1 MSGIGRRLLLLVP
14 TVLGVLTLVFFLV
27 HLIPGDPVE
36 VMLGETASSA
46 DLVQLRADLGLD
58 RPLGEQ
64 YARFLGGLAHAD
76 LGHSFF
82 YRKPV
87 LAVIGAALPATALL
101 AVAALAVALLIALP
115 VGILA
120 AVRRNRLTDRLALV
134 GSLVGVSMPNF
145 WLGPMLIILFSFRLG
160 WLPVSGREGA
170 ASLVLPA
177 LTLGTAL
184 SAILVRM
191 TRASMLDVLGEDY
204 LRTARAK
211 GVGERAV
218 IARHALRNALLPV
231 VTIVGL
237 QFGAL
242 LSGAVITE
250 NVFAWP
256 GVGTLLIQAISARD
270 YPLVQGCVLVI
281 SLCYVA
287 VNFLTD
293 ALYAVIDPG
302 CAPDRRETGRLPLT
316 GGDRRADPRRDA
328 RPCAAGAHPL
338 RIPAAADRSR
348 RRAAR
353 AFGRAPFRT
362 GPPRPRHLRAG
373 GLRGAGFAADR
384 DLGGNAHGAGRCRR
398 RRGRRLSRRRG
409 RRRRHATRGHLPR
422 VPRNPARN
430 CARRRARAE
439 PRETW

>member
-1 MSGIGRRLLLLVP
+1 MTGLGRRLLLLVP
-14 TVLGVLTLVFFLV
+14 TVLGVVTLVFFLV

-36 VMLGETASSA
+36 LMLGETASGA
-46 DLVQLRADLGLD
+46 DLTRLRAALGLD

-64 YARFLGGLAHAD
+64 YARFVGGLARGD
-76 LGHSFF
+76 LGRSFF

-87 LAVIGAALPATALL
+87 AAVIAGALPATALL
-101 AVAALAVALLIALP
+101 AAAALAVALALALP
-115 VGILA
+115 IGILA
-120 AVRRNRLTDRLALV
+120 AVRRDRFADRAAMI
-134 GSLVGVSMPNF
+134 GSLLGVSMPNF
-145 WLGPMLIILFSFRLG
+145 WLGPLLIILFSFRLG

-177 LTLGTAL
+177 LTLGTSLA
-184 SAILVRM
+184 AILARM

-211 GVGERAV
+211 GVREPVV
-218 IARHALRNALLPV
+218 IGRHALRNALLPV

-281 SLCYVA
+281 ALCYVA

-293 ALYAVIDPG
+293 LLYALIDP
-302 CAPDRRETGRLPLT
+302 RV
-316 GGDRRADPRRDA
+316 RA
-328 RPCAAGAHPL
+328 
-338 RIPAAADRSR
+338 
-348 RRAAR
+348 
-353 AFGRAPFRT
+353 
-362 GPPRPRHLRAG
+362 
-373 GLRGAGFAADR
+373 
-384 DLGGNAHGAGRCRR
+384 
-398 RRGRRLSRRRG
+398 
-409 RRRRHATRGHLPR
+409 
-422 VPRNPARN
+422 
-430 CARRRARAE
+430 
-439 PRETW
+439 

>member
-1 MSGIGRRLLLLVP
+1 VTALLRRLLLLVP

-36 VMLGETASSA
+36 LMLGETASRA
-46 DLVQLRADLGLD
+46 DMTQLRAALGLD

-64 YARFLGGLAHAD
+64 YARFLGGCARGD
-76 LGHSFF
+76 LGRSFF
-82 YRKPV
+82 YRRPV
-87 LAVIGAALPATALL
+87 LGVIGGALPATLLL
-101 AVAALAVALLIALP
+101 AAAALAVALLIALP
-115 VGILA
+115 AGVVA
-120 AVRRNRLTDRLALV
+120 AVRRDRPVDRLAML
-134 GSLVGVSMPNF
+134 GSLIGVSMPNF

-177 LTLGTAL
+177 LTLGTSLA
-184 SAILVRM
+184 AILARM

-211 GVGERAV
+211 GVGPLRV
-218 IARHALRNALLPV
+218 IARHALRNALMPV

-256 GVGTLLIQAISARD
+256 GVGTLLIQAITARD

-293 ALYAVIDPG
+293 ALYSVIDP
-302 CAPDRRETGRLPLT
+302 
-316 GGDRRADPRRDA
+316 
-328 RPCAAGAHPL
+328 
-338 RIPAAADRSR
+338 RI
-348 RRAAR
+348 
-353 AFGRAPFRT
+353 RT
-362 GPPRPRHLRAG
+362 
-373 GLRGAGFAADR
+373 
-384 DLGGNAHGAGRCRR
+384 
-398 RRGRRLSRRRG
+398 
-409 RRRRHATRGHLPR
+409 
-422 VPRNPARN
+422 
-430 CARRRARAE
+430 
-439 PRETW
+439 

>member
-46 DLVQLRADLGLD
+46 DLIQLRADLGLD

-64 YARFLGGLAHAD
+64 YARFLGGLVRAD
-76 LGHSFF
+76 LGRSFF

-101 AVAALAVALLIALP
+101 AAAALAVALLIALP

-211 GVGERAV
+211 GVGERTV

-256 GVGTLLIQAISARD
+256 GVGTLLIQAITARD

-293 ALYAVIDPG
+293 ALYAVIDP
-302 CAPDRRETGRLPLT
+302 RV
-316 GGDRRADPRRDA
+316 
-328 RPCAAGAHPL
+328 
-338 RIPAAADRSR
+338 
-348 RRAAR
+348 
-353 AFGRAPFRT
+353 RT
-362 GPPRPRHLRAG
+362 
-373 GLRGAGFAADR
+373 
-384 DLGGNAHGAGRCRR
+384 
-398 RRGRRLSRRRG
+398 
-409 RRRRHATRGHLPR
+409 
-422 VPRNPARN
+422 
-430 CARRRARAE
+430 
-439 PRETW
+439 

>member
-1 MSGIGRRLLLLVP
+1 VSGIGRRLLLLVP

-64 YARFLGGLAHAD
+64 YARFLGGLAQAD

-101 AVAALAVALLIALP
+101 ATAALAVALLIALP

-145 WLGPMLIILFSFRLG
+145 WLGPLLIILFSFRLG

-218 IARHALRNALLPV
+218 IVRHALRNALLPV

-293 ALYAVIDPG
+293 ALYALIDP
-302 CAPDRRETGRLPLT
+302 RV
-316 GGDRRADPRRDA
+316 
-328 RPCAAGAHPL
+328 
-338 RIPAAADRSR
+338 
-348 RRAAR
+348 
-353 AFGRAPFRT
+353 RT
-362 GPPRPRHLRAG
+362 
-373 GLRGAGFAADR
+373 
-384 DLGGNAHGAGRCRR
+384 
-398 RRGRRLSRRRG
+398 
-409 RRRRHATRGHLPR
+409 
-422 VPRNPARN
+422 
-430 CARRRARAE
+430 
-439 PRETW
+439 

>member
-1 MSGIGRRLLLLVP
+1 VSGIGRRLLLLVP

-46 DLVQLRADLGLD
+46 DLIQLRADLGLD

-64 YARFLGGLAHAD
+64 YARFLGGLVRAD
-76 LGHSFF
+76 LGRSFF

-101 AVAALAVALLIALP
+101 AAAALAVALLIALP

-256 GVGTLLIQAISARD
+256 GVGTLLIQAITARD

-281 SLCYVA
+281 SLCYVV

-293 ALYAVIDPG
+293 ALYAVIDP
-302 CAPDRRETGRLPLT
+302 RV
-316 GGDRRADPRRDA
+316 
-328 RPCAAGAHPL
+328 
-338 RIPAAADRSR
+338 
-348 RRAAR
+348 
-353 AFGRAPFRT
+353 RT
-362 GPPRPRHLRAG
+362 
-373 GLRGAGFAADR
+373 
-384 DLGGNAHGAGRCRR
+384 
-398 RRGRRLSRRRG
+398 
-409 RRRRHATRGHLPR
+409 
-422 VPRNPARN
+422 
-430 CARRRARAE
+430 
-439 PRETW
+439 

>member
-1 MSGIGRRLLLLVP
+1 VSGIGRRLLLLVP

-46 DLVQLRADLGLD
+46 DLNQLRADLGLD

-64 YARFLGGLAHAD
+64 YARFLGGLARGD
-76 LGHSFF
+76 LGRSFF

-87 LAVIGAALPATALL
+87 LAVIGAALPATAVL
-101 AVAALAVALLIALP
+101 AAAALAVALLIALP
-115 VGILA
+115 VGVVA

-145 WLGPMLIILFSFRLG
+145 WLGPLLIILFSFRLG

-170 ASLVLPA
+170 SSLVLPA

-211 GVGERAV
+211 GVGERTV

-293 ALYAVIDPG
+293 ALYAIIDP
-302 CAPDRRETGRLPLT
+302 RV
-316 GGDRRADPRRDA
+316 
-328 RPCAAGAHPL
+328 
-338 RIPAAADRSR
+338 
-348 RRAAR
+348 
-353 AFGRAPFRT
+353 RT
-362 GPPRPRHLRAG
+362 
-373 GLRGAGFAADR
+373 
-384 DLGGNAHGAGRCRR
+384 
-398 RRGRRLSRRRG
+398 
-409 RRRRHATRGHLPR
+409 
-422 VPRNPARN
+422 
-430 CARRRARAE
+430 
-439 PRETW
+439 

>member
-1 MSGIGRRLLLLVP
+1 MTGLGRRLALLVP

-36 VMLGETASSA
+36 LMLGETASRA
-46 DLVQLRADLGLD
+46 DLARLRADLGLD

-64 YARFLGGLAHAD
+64 YARFLGGLARGD
-76 LGHSFF
+76 LGRSFF

-87 LAVIGAALPATALL
+87 LAVIAGALPATALL
-101 AVAALAVALLIALP
+101 AAAAMAVAILIALP

-120 AVRRNRLTDRLALV
+120 AVRRDRLADRLAMLA
-134 GSLVGVSMPNF
+134 SLVGVSMPNF
-145 WLGPMLIILFSFRLG
+145 WLGPLLIILFSFRLG
-160 WLPVSGREGA
+160 WLPVSGRDGA

-177 LTLGTAL
+177 VTLGTAL
-184 SAILVRM
+184 AAILSRM
-191 TRASMLDVLGEDY
+191 TRSSMLDVLGEDY

-211 GVGERAV
+211 GVRERVV

-256 GVGTLLIQAISARD
+256 GVGTLLIQAITARD

-281 SLCYVA
+281 ALCYVA

-293 ALYAVIDPG
+293 VLYSVIDP
-302 CAPDRRETGRLPLT
+302 RV
-316 GGDRRADPRRDA
+316 RA
-328 RPCAAGAHPL
+328 
-338 RIPAAADRSR
+338 
-348 RRAAR
+348 
-353 AFGRAPFRT
+353 
-362 GPPRPRHLRAG
+362 
-373 GLRGAGFAADR
+373 
-384 DLGGNAHGAGRCRR
+384 
-398 RRGRRLSRRRG
+398 
-409 RRRRHATRGHLPR
+409 
-422 VPRNPARN
+422 
-430 CARRRARAE
+430 
-439 PRETW
+439 